1 MIFRHTLRMKQ
12 FIAYVCIA
20 VCASFGMM
28 VFFADGISA
37 LPVWFN
43 ATDPLIIV
51 ILCASAFAVCSFF
64 AGLITKDYSWVD
76 RMWSVLPVLYGLF
89 YAWRGG
95 FSPVIVIASGLI
107 AVWGIRLTWNF
118 ASKGGYTGM
127 EDYRWGILRQKI
139 KNPVLWQ
146 LFNLLFISF
155 FQNALFVAF
164 TLPMYYMIQHNAG
177 INLWFIA
184 AAALCVL
191 SIVLETLSDREQNL
205 FQEAKKSAR
214 EGGEFPSMYDAEV
227 TQGFV
232 SSGLFSICR
241 HPNYVGE
248 MGTWWSLWLMA
259 FMLIGGNPFRSGM
272 IGVLVLTLLFIG
284 SSAMSEG
291 ISRDRYPA
299 YRDYQKKVGRFI
311 PRFRRK

>member
-1 MIFRHTLRMKQ
+1 MYLFAAL
-12 FIAYVCIA
+12 
-20 VCASFGMM
+20 CASFAIMA
-28 VFFADGISA
+28 FFAGGVSV
-37 LPVWFN
+37 LPVWLSTAN
-43 ATDPLIIV
+43 PLLIV
-51 ILCASAFAVCSFF
+51 ILCALGFAICSFF

-76 RMWSVLPVLYGLF
+76 RMWSVQPVFYGLF

-95 FSPVIVIASGLI
+95 FSPVIIIASGLI

-139 KNPVLWQ
+139 NNPVLWQ

-155 FQNALFVAF
+155 FQNALFAAF
-164 TLPMYYMIQHNAG
+164 TLPMYYMIQHDTVV
-177 INLWFIA
+177 NLWFIA
-184 AAALCVL
+184 AAVLCAL
-191 SIVLETLSDREQNL
+191 SILLETFSDGEQNM
-205 FQEAKKSAR
+205 FQEAKKAAR
-214 EGGEFPSMYDAEV
+214 EGKEYPSKYDEEV
-227 TQGFV
+227 KQGFV

-259 FMLIGGNPFRSGM
+259 FALIGGNPFESGI
-272 IGVLVLTLLFIG
+272 IGALVLTLLFIG

-291 ISRDRYPA
+291 ISRERYPA

-311 PRFRRK
+311 PGFRRK